1 MNNDKGE
8 MKQNDERPLSNKEVR
23 ELLRVT
29 ICLEHGPI
37 EKGDHAEVQ
46 RRQNLLRTVP
56 SQMKDHF
63 KGYKEQALEHK
74 ANLVAVIGEWLKDEN
89 WLTTAR
95 NSEFNRGVYLHIVK
109 AVTDQWHREEAI
121 RKVGT
126 LPDDFV
132 KGDYE
137 GPEYPLWENAQYAV
151 WNTIN
156 LVEKPSFAAKLWGAE
171 ETEEVAA

>member
-46 RRQNLLRTVP
+46 RRRRLLRTVP
-56 SQMKDHF
+56 SQMKHHF

-74 ANLVAVIGEWLKDEN
+74 ANLVTVIGEWLKDEN
-89 WLTTAR
+89 WLIAAR
-95 NSEFNRGVYLHIVK
+95 HDMGVYHTITHGVG
-109 AVTDQWHREEAI
+109 DQWHHE
-121 RKVGT
+121 
-126 LPDDFV
+126 
-132 KGDYE
+132 
-137 GPEYPLWENAQYAV
+137 
-151 WNTIN
+151 
-156 LVEKPSFAAKLWGAE
+156 
-171 ETEEVAA
+171 

>member
-1 MNNDKGE
+1 MNNSKGE
-8 MKQNDERPLSNKEVR
+8 MTQNDERPLSNRETREV
-23 ELLRVT
+23 LGLA

-37 EKGDHAEVQ
+37 EEGDHATVE
-46 RRQNLLRTVP
+46 RRNRLLRTVP
-56 SQMKDHF
+56 NQMKDF
-63 KGYKEQALEHK
+63 YKGYKPKALKNK
-74 ANLVAVIGEWLKDEN
+74 AFLVKLMGEWLNDDA

-95 NSEFNRGVYLHIVK
+95 NSEFNRGVYLHITK

-156 LVEKPSFAAKLWGAE
+156 LVQQPSFAAELWGAD